1 MSRTTFI
8 EVPVEL
14 LPEIVELLTVAYGR
28 LTEKI
33 EKKDR
38 LVSDLQFDV
47 AKLNNRI
54 TALTQEKAVKED
66 DNDDF

>member
-1 MSRTTFI
+1 VSRTTFI

-38 LVSDLQFDV
+38 LVSDLQFDI

-66 DNDDF
+66 GDDF

>member
-33 EKKDR
+33 EKHRFTEDCPLR
-38 LVSDLQFDV
+38 FDY
-47 AKLNNRI
+47 APF
-54 TALTQEKAVKED
+54 
-66 DNDDF
+66 NDDWFCAGGERRSECYSK